1 MGQLAKHIAENS
13 SRGFGANTEKIPK
26 KNARLITR
34 SKKVSMVKDEGR
46 MSDDKELVAK
56 GEKEKKEDRMR
67 EKKINDEEGKGKEE
81 KKYKKREKMRKKRRQ
96 K

>member
-1 MGQLAKHIAENS
+1 
-13 SRGFGANTEKIPK
+13 
-26 KNARLITR
+26 
-34 SKKVSMVKDEGR
+34 MVKDEGR

-81 KKYKKREKMRKKRRQ
+81 KKYKKREKMIIGLLKRRVFSLICIWLLVAVAVFVWLPFF
-96 K
+96 